1 MFFQFNVGQSVR
13 LIAETERQGVIIE
26 NLPPLAGINRYSVF
40 HSATDIRVYDETQ
53 LEALL
58 KTKSLRPE
66 LSSQEFL
73 ARLTASRL
81 SHPLTDTLYALQA
94 ARIQYIPFQFKP
106 LLRMLRSETPRILI
120 ADEVGVGKTIEA
132 GLILKELDARQSLE
146 NVLIVCPKALV
157 TKWQAEM
164 RRFDEEFHILSSE
177 SLRYCLRETHLDGAW
192 PMKYSRAI
200 VHLELFRQSEYLLG
214 TNGKHT
220 KLGLAQLDPQPHFS
234 LVIFDE
240 AHHLR
245 NTETSSHYL
254 AQLLCEAS
262 EAAVLLS
269 ATPIQLRSDNL
280 FALLSL
286 LRSDIFQDRAT
297 FAETIEPNRYL
308 TQAMRHLRSRQP
320 SDSWQQNAASSL
332 EEAAK
337 TFWGQQVFS
346 QDARFTETL
355 DSLGQDTEFSDK
367 QRVHCLRDL
376 EEVHTLAHVM
386 NRTRRRDIGRFTIRE
401 PHTVSVPF
409 TPAQQDFYDALL
421 DFRRVIL
428 AQRYS
433 PIVIRLI
440 TDMLERQASSCLP
453 ALLPT
458 LEQFIQTGLLSVQQL
473 TDDIDD
479 DSDLEIPEEIR
490 QKAERLRLLAQ
501 ELPSDDPKWEALS
514 NLAKSSQ
521 AEFGPGKMLVFSF
534 FLHTLAYL
542 KQKLTAE
549 GLRVGI
555 INGKISEEERQQ
567 LRERFRE
574 PREKED
580 ALDVLLSSEVGCEG
594 LDYEFCDRLVNYD
607 IPWNP
612 MRLEQRI
619 GRIDRFGQKA
629 EKVFIFN
636 FITPGTVEERIFFRC
651 YDRLDIFRNTIGDCE
666 EVLGEQAVSEQLL
679 QIAQNLNLSPQQA
692 DEKMQQLTD
701 NALRLLE
708 EQRRLEAEGANLLGL
723 DQALQGEIEA
733 MQAEG
738 RFVSPD
744 DLRAMISFFVGKP
757 EFGGAIEAERNQ
769 PEIYRLRLNKEAR
782 QSLAQR
788 LRMWKKANRSMQLF
802 RRWLEGSEPFLLLTF
817 DQQTALERRE
827 LPFVTA
833 VHPLAQL
840 AVENLKPLDEP
851 IFTRLFS
858 SSNLAPVGTYIFVC
872 DLWETKA
879 LRPEI
884 KLLTTIWNVTENRA
898 AQFTAALLL
907 QLLSHSEA
915 VADSAP
921 HPETVIEA
929 VFTQIDEQA
938 FQARQRAIVELRTRN
953 ERLVQQ
959 RLSSLDAYHHNRIS
973 HLDAEISNTDEP
985 RIRIMK
991 TAQRGRAETGYETRR
1006 TEIEKRRQSDILTQR
1021 IAAGILEINPHE
1033 PHRTA
1038 ES

>member
-1 MFFQFNVGQSVR
+1 MNHSFAKGQTVR
-13 LIAETERQGVIIE
+13 LIADPERQGVVVE
-26 NLPPLAGINRYSVF
+26 HLPTVVGTVRYRVF
-40 HSATDIRVYDETQ
+40 HSATEIKEYDEPQ
-53 LEALL
+53 LELL
-58 KTKSLRPE
+58 AVNQPNKIVLDAN
-66 LSSQEFL
+66 EFL

-81 SHPLTDTLYALQA
+81 AHPLTDTLYALHA
-94 ARIQYIPFQFKP
+94 ARIQFIPFQFKP

-132 GLILKELDARQSLE
+132 GLILKELDARQALE

-164 RRFDEEFHILSSE
+164 RRFDEEFHILSAE
-177 SLRYCLRETHLDGAW
+177 LLRYCLRETHNDGAW
-192 PMKYSRAI
+192 PAKYSRAI
-200 VHLELFRQSEYLLG
+200 VHLELFRQAEYLLG
-214 TNGKHT
+214 TNNRQT
-220 KLGLAQLDPQPHFS
+220 KPGLAQLDPQPHFS

-269 ATPIQLRSDNL
+269 ATPIQIRSDNL
-280 FALLSL
+280 FALLNL

-297 FAETIEPNRYL
+297 FSETIEPNRHL

-320 SDSWQQNAASSL
+320 FDSWQQDAAGSLRNAAN
-332 EEAAK
+332 

-346 QDARFTETL
+346 HDARFIETL
-355 DSLGQDTEFSDK
+355 DSLERESEFSDE

-409 TPAQQDFYDALL
+409 TSTQQEFYDALL

-428 AQRYS
+428 AHRYS

-473 TDDIDD
+473 TDDLDD
-479 DSDLEIPEEIR
+479 ESDVEIPEEIR
-490 QKAERLRLLAQ
+490 QQAQHLRLLGQ
-501 ELPSDDPKWEALS
+501 QLPSDDPKWEALS
-514 NLAKSSQ
+514 NLAMSSQ
-521 AEFGPGKMLVFSF
+521 AESGPGKLLVFSF
-534 FLHTLAYL
+534 FLHTLDYL
-542 KQKLTAE
+542 RQKLSAK

-555 INGKISEEERQQ
+555 ITGRITEEERQQ
-567 LRERFRE
+567 LRERFRKSRHDE
-574 PREKED
+574 S
-580 ALDVLLSSEVGCEG
+580 ALDILLSSEVGCEG
-594 LDYEFCDRLVNYD
+594 LDYEFCDRMVNYD

-651 YDRLDIFRNTIGDCE
+651 FDRLDIFRNTVGDCE
-666 EVLGEQAVSEQLL
+666 DVLGEQAVTEQLL
-679 QIAQNLNLSPQQA
+679 QIAQNPNLSPQQA
-692 DEKMQQLTD
+692 DEKMRQVAD

-708 EQRRLEAEGANLLGL
+708 EQRRLEAEGVNLLGM

-738 RFVSPD
+738 RFVSPA
-744 DLRAMISFFVGKP
+744 DLRVMIAFFVAKP
-757 EFGGAIEAERNQ
+757 EFGGALEAERNE

-782 QSLAQR
+782 QALAQR
-788 LRMWKKANRSMQLF
+788 LRSRKKSNRSTQLF
-802 RRWLEGSEPFLLLTF
+802 RRWLEDTEPFLLLTF
-817 DQQTALERRE
+817 DQKTALEQRD

-840 AVENLKPLDEP
+840 AVDDLKPSDEP
-851 IFTRLFS
+851 IFTHLSLS
-858 SSNLAPVGTYIFVC
+858 SDHAPAGIYVFVC

-884 KLLTTIWNVTENRA
+884 KLLTTIWNVSENQP
-898 AQFTAALLL
+898 AQFTAAQLL
-907 QLLSHSEA
+907 QLLSQAETLI
-915 VADSAP
+915 DSAP
-921 HPETVIEA
+921 QHEAVIEA
-929 VFTQIDEQA
+929 ALTQIDEQA
-938 FQARQRAIVELRTRN
+938 FAARQRAIAELRTRN

-959 RLSSLDAYHHNRIS
+959 RLSSLDAYHRNRINR
-973 HLDAEISNTDEP
+973 LDAEILNTDEQ
-985 RIRIMK
+985 RIRVMK
-991 TAQRGRAETGYETRR
+991 TAQRSRAETDYQMRR
-1006 TEIEKRRQSDILTQR
+1006 TEIEKRRQADILTQR
-1021 IAAGILEINPHE
+1021 IAAGILEILPHE
-1033 PHRTA
+1033 PHSTT
-1038 ES
+1038 EP